1 MESSNNTIDIKDVDP
16 DKIKM
21 LGQEEQ
27 ESKDYTLKAVKP
39 SDDPDDAETP
49 QYQQAIELT
58 EDQTDRLLEA
68 AICEFKAIKQERD
81 ELHLEERWMMLQNQ
95 YDGIME
101 ENQDQQFSL
110 HMHTTKI
117 KIDAIVRAAKT
128 SFFDSDP
135 KFAIT
140 PQPGYAAK
148 DSRGADEVCQQQQ
161 DFLDFEIS
169 QELNLE
175 GPFEMAL
182 YSSAI
187 KGVGILKFPWKYRRE
202 KRQREECYEGKF
214 VVQGIVQGKAIVRN
228 PGLELFVQN
237 YPDAKTRYPDLYEK
251 VKSGKTIYV
260 QAKYNDIVYNNPDPQ
275 YIENENFY
283 VYDFVDGLKGIKSAR
298 CIAERQLYTWNEL
311 REMEYCEGWSHI
323 DSMRFP
329 GSVRNDTYKQMT
341 EAQRKESDK
350 EFKDADTRKYP
361 VIEQTYFFNLKDT
374 GDIEDEVKVKFWW
387 SEDREVLLHC
397 QHYPYENISTEYIP
411 IYMRRIRPGFW
422 QDGMSIASDLSDSN
436 LAENALIN
444 FMLEMAWI
452 ETTVTPVIKEGS
464 PAEKQIMT
472 RRWNHGVPLVIKKDA
487 SEVSKEIMF
496 LQKPQSQ
503 AAGMIPIIQYLLQ
516 QDDNVTGVSSLMTG
530 RESPTDPRAPAIKTM
545 ALLKQSGLNIESYVK
560 TALPSFNEI
569 AVILLALYYQ
579 MTEDSK
585 AFLTRKTVQD
595 LTNSDPFK
603 RISRQQMIA
612 KTNIKSQA
620 YAFALDKIQEKQEN
634 IALYS
639 VLRTEIA
646 ARGDAESLDNLVR
659 SLVESWSPQW
669 KTRVG
674 LVWPTLSEFKQ
685 RQLQMAAKGCAAYIT
700 QLKQQEQVSGVPAQA
715 DAQKLVA
722 LLGQLQQMSM
732 ASPEDQQKMAKQAN
746 GGS

>member
-1 MESSNNTIDIKDVDP
+1 MPITELDPKDIDP

-21 LGQEEQ
+21 PGQEAM
-27 ESKDYTLKAVKP
+27 ESKDYTLKVVKP
-39 SDDPDDAETP
+39 KNDPESSETP
-49 QYQQAIELT
+49 QYQQEIVLDEK
-58 EDQTDRLLEA
+58 QTDRLMEA
-68 AICEFKAIKQERD
+68 AIRDVAAIKQERQT
-81 ELHLEERWMMLQNQ
+81 LGLEERWAMLQNQ

-128 SFFDSDP
+128 SFMDSDP

-140 PQPGYAAK
+140 PQPGYAMK
-148 DSRGADEVCQQQQ
+148 DSRKADEVCQQQQ

-169 QELNLE
+169 EELGLE

-187 KGVGILKFPWKYRRE
+187 KGVGLLKLPWKYREE

-214 VVQGIVQGKAIVRN
+214 IIQGVNNGKAVVTN

-237 YPDAKTRYPDLYEK
+237 YPDAKTRYPSLYDK
-251 VKSGKTIYV
+251 VMRGKTIYV
-260 QAKYNDIVYNNPDPQ
+260 QADYTEVVYNNPDPQ

-283 VYDFVDGLKGIKSAR
+283 VYDFVDGLKGLKSAR
-298 CIAERQLYTWNEL
+298 CIAERQKYTWSEL
-311 REMEYCEGWSHI
+311 KYMEAKEGWYNI

-329 GSVRNDTYKQMT
+329 GSARGDQDKKKTPK
-341 EAQRKESDK
+341 ERKDSEY
-350 EFKDADTRKYP
+350 KDADTRKYD
-361 VIEQTYFFNLKDT
+361 VIEHTYVFNTDDT
-374 GDIEDEVKVKFWW
+374 GKIEDEIKIKFWW
-387 SEDREVLLHC
+387 AEDREVMLFC
-397 QHYPYENISTEYIP
+397 EHYPYENISTEYIP
-411 IYMRRIRPGFW
+411 IYLRRIRPGFW
-422 QDGMSIASDLSDSN
+422 QNALSIASDLSDSN
-436 LAENALIN
+436 LAENALVN

-452 ETTVTPVIKEGS
+452 ETVVTPVVKEGS
-464 PAEKQIMT
+464 PTEKQLMT
-472 RRWNHGVPLVIKKDA
+472 KRWNHGVPIVVRKDA
-487 SEVSKEIMF
+487 SEISKEITF

-503 AAGMIPIIQYLLQ
+503 AAGMIPIIQYLLK
-516 QDDNVTGVSSLMTG
+516 QDDDVTGVSSLMTG
-530 RESPTDPRAPAIKTM
+530 KESPTDPRAPATKTI
-545 ALLKQSGLNIESYVK
+545 ALLKQSGINIESYVK

-569 AVILLALYYQ
+569 ATILLALYYQ

-585 AFLTRKTVQD
+585 AFMTKRTVQD
-595 LTNSDPFK
+595 LTNGNPFK
-603 RISRQQMIA
+603 QISRQQMVA

-634 IALYS
+634 IALFS
-639 VLRTEIA
+639 VVRSEIA

-659 SLVESWSPQW
+659 SLIEGWSPQW

-674 LVWPTLSEFKQ
+674 LIWPSLSEFKQ
-685 RQLQMAAKGCAAYIT
+685 RQVKMAAQGCATYMAS
-700 QLKQQEQVSGVPAQA
+700 LAQQEKVTGLPANA

-722 LLGQLQQMSM
+722 MLGQLQQMSM
-732 ASPEDQQKMAKQAN
+732 ASPEDKQKMVQQAD

>member
-1 MESSNNTIDIKDVDP
+1 MPPPTIIDSKDVDP

-27 ESKDYTLKAVKP
+27 EAKDYTLKAVKP
-39 SDDPDDAETP
+39 KNDPDSDETP
-49 QYQQAIELT
+49 QYQQTIDLT
-58 EDQTDRLLEA
+58 EKQADRLMEA
-68 AICEFKAIKQERD
+68 GIREFKAIVAEKD
-81 ELHLEERWMMLQNQ
+81 ELGIDEKSGMLQNQ

-101 ENQDQQFSL
+101 QNQDQQFSL

-117 KIDAIVRAAKT
+117 KIDAIVRSAKT
-128 SFFDSDP
+128 SFIDSDP

-148 DSRGADEVCQQQQ
+148 DSRSADEVCQQQQ
-161 DFLDFEIS
+161 DFLDFAIS

-175 GPFEMAL
+175 SPFEMAL
-182 YSSAI
+182 YSAAI
-187 KGVGILKFPWKYRRE
+187 KAVGILKFPWKYRQE

-214 VVQGIVQGKAIVRN
+214 IVQGVINGRAVVKN
-228 PGLELFVQN
+228 PGLELFVQQ
-237 YPDAKTRYPDLYEK
+237 YPDAQKRYPVLYEK
-251 VKSGKTIYV
+251 VQRGKTIYV
-260 QAKYNDIVYNNPDPQ
+260 QADYNEVVYNNPDPQ

-283 VYDFVDGLKGIKSAR
+283 VYDYVDGLKGIKSAR
-298 CIAERQLYTWNEL
+298 CICERQKYTWSEL
-311 REMEYCEGWSHI
+311 RDMERSEGWSNI

-329 GSVRNDTYKQMT
+329 GSVRSSSYKQMT
-341 EAQRKESDK
+341 ESQRKEADK

-361 VIEQTYFFNLKDT
+361 VIEQTYFFNIDDT
-374 GDIEDEVKVKFWW
+374 GDIGDEVKVKFWW

-422 QDGMSIASDLSDSN
+422 QNAMSIASDLSDSN
-436 LAENALIN
+436 LAENALVN

-464 PAEKQIMT
+464 PSEKQLMT
-472 RRWNHGVPLVIKKDA
+472 RRWNHGVPIVIKKDA
-487 SEVSKEIMF
+487 SEVSKEITF

-503 AAGMIPIIQYLLQ
+503 AAGMIPIIQYLLK
-516 QDDNVTGVSSLMTG
+516 QDDDVTGVSSLMSG
-530 RESPTDPRAPAIKTM
+530 RESPTDPRAPAIKTI

-569 AVILLALYYQ
+569 AVVLLALYYQ

-595 LTNSDPFK
+595 LTNSNPFK
-603 RISRQQMIA
+603 RITRQQMVA

-639 VLRTEIA
+639 VLRSEIA

-659 SLVESWSPQW
+659 SLIESWSPQW

-685 RQLQMAAKGCAAYIT
+685 RQLKMAAQGCMAYMQ

-715 DAQKLVA
+715 DAQKLIA
-722 LLGQLQQMSM
+722 MLGQLQQMSM
-732 ASPEDQQKMAKQAN
+732 ASPDDKQKMIEQSQK
-746 GGS
+746 GS

>member
-1 MESSNNTIDIKDVDP
+1 MPPTIIDPKDVDP
-16 DKIKM
+16 DKIK
-21 LGQEEQ
+21 LPGQEEQ
-27 ESKDYTLKAVKP
+27 ESRDYTLKCIKP
-39 SDDPDDAETP
+39 TNDPDDPETP
-49 QYQQAIELT
+49 QYQQAIDLT
-58 EDQTDRLLEA
+58 KKQTDRLLEA
-68 AICEFKAIKQERD
+68 AIREFKAIKQERE
-81 ELHLEERWMMLQNQ
+81 ELHLEEKWMMLQNQ

-101 ENQDQQFSL
+101 QNQDQQFSL

-117 KIDAIVRAAKT
+117 KIDAIVRAAKS
-128 SFFDSDP
+128 SFLDSDP

-140 PQPGYAAK
+140 PQPGYAMK
-148 DSRGADEVCQQQQ
+148 NSREADEICQQQQ
-161 DFLDFEIS
+161 DFLDFEIT

-182 YSSAI
+182 YSAAI
-187 KGVGILKFPWKYRRE
+187 KSVGILKLPWKYRCE

-214 VVQGIVQGKAIVRN
+214 VIQGIVNGRAVVKN

-237 YPDAKTRYPDLYEK
+237 YPDAKTRYPGLYDK
-251 VKSGKTIYV
+251 VKRGKTIYV
-260 QAKYNDIVYNNPDPQ
+260 QADFNDVVYNNPDPQ
-275 YIENENFY
+275 YVENENFY
-283 VYDFVDGLKGIKSAR
+283 VYDFVDGLKGLKTAR
-298 CIAERQLYTWNEL
+298 CICERQMYTWSEL
-311 REMEYCEGWSHI
+311 RDMEKSEGWTNI

-329 GSVRNDTYKQMT
+329 GSVRSSEYKGMT

-361 VIEQTYFFNLKDT
+361 VIEQTYFFNLEDT
-374 GDIEDEVKVKFWW
+374 GDIEDEIKIKFWW

-397 QHYPYENISTEYIP
+397 QHYPYENISTEYIA

-422 QDGMSIASDLSDSN
+422 QNAMSIASDLSDSN
-436 LAENALIN
+436 LAENALVN

-464 PAEKQIMT
+464 PTEKQLMT
-472 RRWNHGVPLVIKKDA
+472 RRWNHGVPIVLKKDA
-487 SEVSKEIMF
+487 SEVSKEITF
-496 LQKPQSQ
+496 LAKPQSQ
-503 AAGMIPIIQYLLQ
+503 AAQMIPIIQYLLK
-516 QDDNVTGVSSLMTG
+516 QDDDVTGVSSLMTG

-545 ALLKQSGLNIESYVK
+545 ALLKQSGLNIESFVK

-569 AVILLALYYQ
+569 AVVLLALYYQ

-603 RISRQQMIA
+603 RITRQQMVA

-639 VLRTEIA
+639 VLRSEIA

-659 SLVESWSPQW
+659 ALLESWSPQW
-669 KTRVG
+669 KTRSA
-674 LVWPTLSEFKQ
+674 LVWPSLSEFKK
-685 RQLQMAAKGCAAYIT
+685 RQLHMAAQGVAAYMA
-700 QLKQQEQVSGVPAQA
+700 QLKQQETVTGVPAQA

-722 LLGQLQQMSM
+722 MMSQLQQLSM
-732 ASPEDQQKMAKQAN
+732 ASPEDQQKAAQQAQKG